1 MEFVATDTL
10 YSQHIESQ
18 LSEEY
23 GELSDEF
30 EDDIGDIEEE
40 EETVYDTLLDQGISA
55 IWLLAKIGFFTLVIL
70 AGFSFKT
77 EHISYSSLFKV
88 ITISNYIFLFPK
100 LIEIVWFMVI
110 KDEYTYAD
118 LESFKPFSLFSLF
131 PQGSISDWLIYPL
144 KTLNVFELLYVILIS
159 IGISQFNN
167 IRLKKTFST
176 VLVTYS
182 ILLFTLFIIRIYFSS
197 VFTRL

>member
-1 MEFVATDTL
+1 MEFVATDAL

-23 GELSDEF
+23 GDLSEEF

-40 EETVYDTLLDQGISA
+40 EETVYDTIFDQGISA
-55 IWLLAKIGFFTLVIL
+55 IWLIAKIGFFTLVIL
-70 AGFSFKT
+70 AGFSFYT
-77 EHISYSSLFKV
+77 EPISYVSLFRA
-88 ITISNYIFLFPK
+88 ITISYYIFLVPK

-110 KDEYTYAD
+110 RDEYTYAD

-131 PQGSISDWLIYPL
+131 PQASISDWLIYPL
-144 KTLNVFELLYVILIS
+144 KTLNIFELLYVVLIS

-167 IRLKKTFST
+167 VRLKKSFST
-176 VLVTYS
+176 VAITYS
-182 ILLFTLFIIRIYFSS
+182 IILFTLFIIRIYFSS